1 MGCRVGWANSTY
13 VFFSV
18 KKSDAERAASKDAR
32 GNLDPTASVPFKAK
46 DVQQYL
52 NEFFGQS
59 LELADHRFSAEEL
72 KQFQSAKPAGVA
84 TAAPAVAK
92 PAAAFGSFGAGKPA
106 FGAAQAAAPAA
117 AEGAIKGW
125 WDSNPGSRGQGWQI
139 NIEDQ
144 EDLEV
149 LLRKDRKPLG
159 VREHQWDKVLKDAKE
174 RRRKNPHGAIVP
186 KVVFG
191 YAAPLGLVVC
201 AQKWHSEEKQQIA
214 ALESLEKQMK
224 NVEVEQAK
232 LNEKLRTRTKE
243 HGRLVKHVMKAMQAY
258 ARHLQVQRV
267 DQHDL
272 DSRLSNVNK
281 TYNDFK
287 PKLDSVI
294 ARFDMQD
301 TPEASSALYT
311 EPVQNSHR
319 LNELLS
325 LSRVMSAFLAP
336 SLPLSPH
343 TPHTPH
349 DTPVY

>member
-1 MGCRVGWANSTY
+1 MAN
-13 VFFSV
+13 
-18 KKSDAERAASKDAR
+18 
-32 GNLDPTASVPFKAK
+32 
-46 DVQQYL
+46 QYRRPGG
-52 NEFFGQS
+52 FGS
-59 LELADHRFSAEEL
+59 
-72 KQFQSAKPAGVA
+72 
-84 TAAPAVAK
+84 AAPK
-92 PAAAFGSFGAGKPA
+92 
-106 FGAAQAAAPAA
+106 
-117 AEGAIKGW
+117 
-125 WDSNPGSRGQGWQI
+125 N
-139 NIEDQ
+139 
-144 EDLEV
+144 
-149 LLRKDRKPLG
+149 RKPLG

-325 LSRVMSAFLAP
+325 LSKHLQSKQSGIQHMVDELRKDLHLLDQMKKHREAQRP
-336 SLPLSPH
+336 M
-343 TPHTPH
+343 
-349 DTPVY
+349 